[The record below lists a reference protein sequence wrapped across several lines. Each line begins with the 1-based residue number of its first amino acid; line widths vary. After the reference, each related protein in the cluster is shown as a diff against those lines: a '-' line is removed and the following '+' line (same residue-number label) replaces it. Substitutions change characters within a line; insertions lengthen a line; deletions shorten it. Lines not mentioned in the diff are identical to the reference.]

1 MLIVIPYQ
9 TKIFTEPFPL
19 ELLLHDVLGNDLEE
33 GDIIVIASK
42 VVSISEGRVIF
53 LQDLTITEEAWALAT
68 EFRMN
73 PFFCQA
79 ILQEADEILGGVPGV
94 ITTMKNGIVTPFA
107 GVDQSNVPKNHA
119 VLWPKNPSS
128 TAQRLHDYIKRTY
141 NISVGVI
148 ISDSQIA
155 PLRVGTYGVAI
166 AVAGFDG
173 IIDRRGDKDLFGKT
187 MHVTRLNLADNL
199 ASAANLVMGETIE
212 RRPFVLIKG
221 LSIQFSDTPAFE
233 LTRKLL
239 MDPDECLIFGSLSS
253 WGPEND
259 NSNLPHFLSI

>member
-1 MLIVIPYQ
+1 MIVIPYQ
-9 TKIFTEPFPL
+9 TKILTEPFPL
-19 ELLLHDVLGNDLEE
+19 ELLLHDILGNDIGH

-42 VVSISEGRVIF
+42 VVSISEGRVIS
-53 LQDLTITEEAWALAT
+53 LSDLIVTEEAWALAI
-68 EFRMN
+68 EYHMN
-73 PFFCQA
+73 PLFCQA

-119 VLWPKNPSS
+119 VLWPKNPTS
-128 TAQRLHDYIKRTY
+128 TAQRLHEYIKKTL

-173 IIDRRGDKDLFGKT
+173 IIDRRGEKDLFGKI
-187 MHVTRLNLADNL
+187 MHITRLNLADNL
-199 ASAANLVMGETIE
+199 ASAANLVMGETTE
-212 RRPFVLIKG
+212 RSPFVLIKG
-221 LSIQFSDTPAFE
+221 LPIQFSEMSSFE
-233 LTRKLL
+233 LTRQLL

-253 WGPEND
+253 WGPDND
-259 NSNLPHFLSI
+259 NSNLPRFS